1 MFVVILLIFINRK
14 LVPDADKGSPI
25 GIKTQRITEL
35 GESAVLDMDIQF
47 DATDIDRRNQGTGRR
62 REMGGTDPRKLRSI
76 RVRPVGEEQLVLGRG
91 VDTTV

>member
-47 DATDIDRRNQGTGRR
+47 DATNV
-62 REMGGTDPRKLRSI
+62 PLA
-76 RVRPVGEEQLVLGRG
+76 VH
-91 VDTTV
+91 

>member
-14 LVPDADKGSPI
+14 LVPDANKGSPI

-47 DATDIDRRNQGTGRR
+47 DATDID
-62 REMGGTDPRKLRSI
+62 PRLMYR
-76 RVRPVGEEQLVLGRG
+76 
-91 VDTTV
+91 